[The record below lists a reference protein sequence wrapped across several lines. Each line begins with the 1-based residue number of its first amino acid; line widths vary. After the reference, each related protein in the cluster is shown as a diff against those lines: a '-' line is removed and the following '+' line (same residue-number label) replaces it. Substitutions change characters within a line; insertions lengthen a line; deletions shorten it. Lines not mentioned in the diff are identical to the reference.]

1 MTNRRP
7 LARALAAVAFPAV
20 TFSALAIAAPPAFAA
35 AARTSETFTF
45 ADPFGGSFSCDGFE
59 GTFSGQDH
67 GKVTTWFDAAGNPIM
82 QVGHISAVETDTNL
96 TTGAS
101 VVVRTQLTVHL
112 DYAANVQSLTGI
124 RNIANVPG
132 SGVVIQSVG
141 NLTVTPEGDL
151 ISVRGSADDIFNEGG
166 FCAALSG

>member
-1 MTNRRP
+1 MTIRRP

-20 TFSALAIAAPPAFAA
+20 TFGALAIAAPPAFAA

-45 ADPFGGSFSCDGFE
+45 AEPFGGEFSCDGFE
-59 GTFSGQDH
+59 ASYSGQVH
-67 GKVTTWFDAAGNPIM
+67 GMVTNWFDAAGNLIM

-112 DYAANVQSLTGI
+112 DFAASVESVTGI

-141 NLTVTPEGDL
+141 DLTVTPEG
-151 ISVRGSADDIFNEGG
+151 ISVRGPADDIFNEGG